1 LDLTILVFVVAAA
14 IFLSMTVL
22 TFLLVMPQV
31 KSRTNLKQRI
41 AVVSGQAGA
50 IKPGRAGRSEGD
62 GRKRNI
68 QSRLREL
75 EEAKT
80 KKSFIAKMRET
91 LRQAGLRT
99 SVRNYFLLCGVLSIV
114 SAILYVLMDYP
125 KIGVI
130 PVAITVGFGLPR
142 YVLSSMS
149 KRRVNKF
156 TKEFANAVDIIV
168 RGIKSGLPVGECLN
182 IIALESPEPVSG
194 VFREIVESQKLGL
207 SLDAALDRAQEQI
220 RTAELQFFAIVLAI
234 QSQTGGN
241 LADTLQNLSN
251 ILRDRKKMADKVK
264 ALSSEAKTSAGII
277 GSLPFLMTA
286 LLYLV
291 SPEYISPLFTDSLGQ
306 TLIGGGLAWMSIGV
320 FIMKQMVNFEV

>member
-1 LDLTILVFVVAAA
+1 MNLGILVFIVAVA
-14 IFLSMTVL
+14 IFLSMTIL
-22 TFLLVMPQV
+22 AFLLVMPRV
-31 KSRTNLKQRI
+31 KARTDLKQRI
-41 AVVSGQAGA
+41 AVVSGNARA
-50 IKPGRAGRSEGD
+50 EGRARADRGGGD

-68 QSRLREL
+68 QTRLREL
-75 EEAKT
+75 EDAKA
-80 KKSFIAKMRET
+80 KKSFAVKMRET

-99 SVRNYFLLCGVLSIV
+99 SLRSYFLLCSVLSLVSVMLYLLLGYPMAGIV
-114 SAILYVLMDYP
+114 
-125 KIGVI
+125 

-142 YVLSSMS
+142 YVVAVLS
-149 KRRVNKF
+149 KRRVAKF

-182 IIALESPEPVSG
+182 IIATESPEPVGG

-207 SLDAALDRAQEQI
+207 TLDAALQRAQEQI

-234 QSQTGGN
+234 QAQTGGN
-241 LADTLQNLSN
+241 LADTLQNLSS

-264 ALSSEAKTSAGII
+264 ALSSEAKSSAGII

-291 SPEYISPLFTDSLGQ
+291 SPEYITPLFTDDLGLM
-306 TLIGGGLAWMSIGV
+306 LIAGGLAWMSIGV
-320 FIMKQMVNFEV
+320 FIMKQMINFEV

>member
-1 LDLTILVFVVAAA
+1 MDLTTLVFIVAGA

-31 KSRTNLKQRI
+31 KARTNLKQRI

-50 IKPGRAGRSEGD
+50 LKGARDGRGEGD
-62 GRKRNI
+62 GRRRNI

-75 EEAKT
+75 EDAKT
-80 KKSFIAKMRET
+80 KKSFAVKMRET

-99 SVRNYFLLCGVLSIV
+99 SVRNYFLLCGVLSAV
-114 SAILYVLMDYP
+114 SGILYVLMEYP
-125 KIGVI
+125 KIGII
-130 PVAITVGFGLPR
+130 PVAITVGFGMPR
-142 YVLSSMS
+142 YVVANMS

-182 IIALESPEPVSG
+182 IIATESPEPVSG

-207 SLDAALDRAQEQI
+207 SLDAALERAQEQI

-264 ALSSEAKTSAGII
+264 ALSSEAKSSARII
-277 GSLPFLMTA
+277 GSLPFLMTG

-291 SPEYISPLFTDSLGQ
+291 SPEYITPLFTDSLGQ

>member
-1 LDLTILVFVVAAA
+1 MDLGILVFVVAGAV
-14 IFLSMTVL
+14 FLSMTVL
-22 TFLLVMPQV
+22 TFILVMPQI
-31 KSRTNLKQRI
+31 KARANLKQRVAI
-41 AVVSGQAGA
+41 ASGKGGTVTGA
-50 IKPGRAGRSEGD
+50 RAGRGQ
-62 GRKRNI
+62 GGGKKRDI

-80 KKSFIAKMRET
+80 KKSFAVKMRET

-99 SVRNYFLLCGVLSIV
+99 SLRNYFVLCVVLSIV
-114 SAILYVLMDYP
+114 SAIVYVLMGYP
-125 KIGVI
+125 PVGVL

-142 YVLSSMS
+142 YVVASMS

-156 TKEFANAVDIIV
+156 TKEFANAVDVIV

-182 IIALESPEPVSG
+182 VIASESPEPVAG

-207 SLDAALDRAQEQI
+207 SLDAALERAQEQMK
-220 RTAELQFFAIVLAI
+220 TAEMQFFAIVLAI
-234 QSQTGGN
+234 QAQTGGN

-264 ALSSEAKTSAGII
+264 ALSSEAKSSAGII

-291 SPEYISPLFTDSLGQ
+291 SPEYITPLFVDDVGHI
-306 TLIGGGLAWMSIGV
+306 LIAGGLIWMSMGV
-320 FIMKQMVNFEV
+320 FIMKQMINFEV

>member
-1 LDLTILVFVVAAA
+1 MDLGILVFVVAGAV
-14 IFLSMTVL
+14 FMSMTVL
-22 TFLLVMPQV
+22 TFILVMPQI
-31 KSRTNLKQRI
+31 KARANLKQRVAI
-41 AVVSGQAGA
+41 ASGKSGTVKGA
-50 IKPGRAGRSEGD
+50 RAGRGETG
-62 GRKRNI
+62 GRKRDI

-80 KKSFIAKMRET
+80 KKSFAVKMRET

-99 SVRNYFLLCGVLSIV
+99 SLRNYFLLCVVLSIV
-114 SAILYVLMDYP
+114 SAVVYVLLGCP
-125 KIGVI
+125 GVGVL

-142 YVLSSMS
+142 YVVASMS

-156 TKEFANAVDIIV
+156 TKEFANAVDVIV

-182 IIALESPEPVSG
+182 VIATESPEPVAG

-207 SLDAALDRAQEQI
+207 SLDLALERAQEQMK
-220 RTAELQFFAIVLAI
+220 TAEMQFFAIVLAI
-234 QSQTGGN
+234 QAQTGGN

-264 ALSSEAKTSAGII
+264 ALSSEAKSSAGII

-291 SPEYISPLFTDSLGQ
+291 SPEYITPLFVDDLGHI
-306 TLIGGGLAWMSIGV
+306 LIGGGLVWMSMGV
-320 FIMKQMVNFEV
+320 FIMKQMINFEV